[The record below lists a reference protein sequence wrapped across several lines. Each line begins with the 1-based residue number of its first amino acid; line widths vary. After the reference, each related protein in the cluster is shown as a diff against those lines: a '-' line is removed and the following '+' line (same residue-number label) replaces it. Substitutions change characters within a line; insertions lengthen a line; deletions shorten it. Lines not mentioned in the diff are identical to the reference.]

1 MKNSVLLLDDDAD
14 LIAAMSELISMQS
27 NRHALTARSVAE
39 LEALGDKVH
48 ACDIAFLD
56 VNLGANRPSGIVAA
70 KWLREQG
77 FKGKMY
83 FFTGHAGNHPLVIQA
98 SSVSGVEI
106 IHKPVDIKFLFDL
119 LHGAKRD

>member
-1 MKNSVLLLDDDAD
+1 MENSVLLLDDDSD

-27 NRHALTARSVAE
+27 NRRALTARSVAE
-39 LEALGDKVH
+39 LETLGGQIH

-56 VNLGANRPSGIVAA
+56 VNLGPNKPSGIVAA

-83 FFTGHAGNHPLVIQA
+83 FFTGHAGNHPLVIEA
-98 SSVSGVEI
+98 SNVSGVEI
-106 IHKPVDIKFLFDL
+106 IHKPIEIKFLFEL
-119 LHGAKRD
+119 LGKAKHG